1 MFKPNIRSLNPLAFT
16 KVLPKRN
23 EVIDNAKAEKL
34 PELNSYK
41 ANQIANALHP
51 AHQVLKV
58 KEIIEEDKNTKTIV
72 LNRVDGQLAYFS
84 AGQYISIA
92 VNIDG
97 KYYCRPYSLSSS
109 PKESLEGNYAIT
121 VRRAEGGLV
130 SNYINDSIKVGD
142 EIISSGPLG
151 QFTYEPLR
159 DAKDIVG
166 IAGGSGIT
174 PFYSLAKAIRDNDED
189 CSLTLLYG
197 SSTLKDALFFDEFKK
212 IEKECPRFK
221 LINVLSDEKLDGYEN
236 GFISAEIVSKYAP
249 NGDYSLFICGPQAMY
264 NFLDGEIPKLNI
276 RNKFVRKELFGEIHN
291 PEKQIDYI
299 KPEKEEYELTVKMR
313 DEKTTIKVNANETLL
328 VSMEKN
334 GIVVPND
341 CRSGIC
347 GWCHSQL
354 ISGKVYTPKNVDG
367 RRMADLKFGYIHP
380 CVTYPLSDL
389 EIDVPV
395 LNTK

>member
-313 DEKTTIKVNANETLL
+313 DEKTTIKVNTNETLL